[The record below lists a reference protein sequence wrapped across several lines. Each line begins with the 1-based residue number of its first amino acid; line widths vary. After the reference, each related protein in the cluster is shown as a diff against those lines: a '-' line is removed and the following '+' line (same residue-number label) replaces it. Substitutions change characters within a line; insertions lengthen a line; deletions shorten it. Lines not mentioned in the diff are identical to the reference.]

1 MNPGSPEWIA
11 YDLAKKVPDMLRG
24 FRIETNYG
32 EIEID
37 EADAKPFADL
47 VERVL
52 NKQIKN
58 KTKKQVD
65 QFGFPID
72 AKLIG
77 AKA

>member
-1 MNPGSPEWIA
+1 MNPGSPEWIT
-11 YDLAKKVPDMLRG
+11 YDLAKKVPDMRRG

-52 NKQIKN
+52 NKRL
-58 KTKKQVD
+58 KKQ
-65 QFGFPID
+65 
-72 AKLIG
+72 G
-77 AKA
+77 AA